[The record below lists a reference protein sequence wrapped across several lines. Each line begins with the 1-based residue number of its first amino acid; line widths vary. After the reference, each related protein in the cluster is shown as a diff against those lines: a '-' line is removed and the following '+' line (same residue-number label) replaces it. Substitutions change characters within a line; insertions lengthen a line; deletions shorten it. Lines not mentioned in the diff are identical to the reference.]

1 MNMIT
6 VSELTKSYREVKALN
21 GIDIEIPRGQT
32 FGLLGPNGAGKTTA
46 ISILCGLITA
56 NSGTVTLAG
65 QTDPTRPEV
74 RRVLGLAP
82 QNLALYDELS
92 AQENLAFFAKL
103 YGYTG
108 KALAARVNYCLDVA
122 QLTERR
128 RHRVGTFSGGM
139 KRRLNLACAL
149 LHEPKILLL
158 DEPTVGVDPQ
168 SRNLIFDTIE
178 NFRQDGATILYTT
191 HYMEEAQRL
200 CDRIAIMDHGS
211 VLDVDRLDALIERH
225 GGLSHVRLE
234 LGDAAVDRQALSAA
248 LEGAS
253 FTLDGQQL
261 SLQTNDPINVL
272 TRIQALGVQVHN
284 LEIDEA
290 NLEDVFLNL
299 TGRRL
304 RDS

>member
-1 MNMIT
+1 MIT
-6 VSELTKSYREVKALN
+6 VSGLTKHYQEVTALN
-21 GIDIEIPRGQT
+21 GIDFEIPQGQT

-46 ISILCGLITA
+46 ISILCGLVA
-56 NSGTVTLAG
+56 PDRGTVSLAG

-74 RRVLGLAP
+74 RQVLGLAP
-82 QNLALYDELS
+82 QSVALYEELS
-92 AQENLAFFAKL
+92 AQKNLRFFAKL
-103 YGYTG
+103 YGYSG
-108 KALAARVNYCLDVA
+108 KALTKRVDYCLEVA

-128 RHRVGTFSGGM
+128 KHRVSTFSGGM

-178 NFRQDGATILYTT
+178 EFKRAGATILFTT

-200 CDRIAIMDHGS
+200 CDRVAIMDHGTL
-211 VLDVDRLDALIERH
+211 LDVDSVDALIKRH
-225 GGLSHVRLE
+225 GGLSHVKLE
-234 LGDAAVDRQALSAA
+234 LSDAAVDQQAIRTTLGDPTLT
-248 LEGAS
+248 LEGQHLCFQTKDPLHAL
-253 FTLDGQQL
+253 TQL
-261 SLQTNDPINVL
+261 QDLGLGIRSLK
-272 TRIQALGVQVHN
+272 
-284 LEIDEA
+284 IDEA

>member
-1 MNMIT
+1 MIT
-6 VSELTKSYREVKALN
+6 VNGLTKHYHEVTALN
-21 GIDIEIPRGQT
+21 GIDFEIPQGQT

-46 ISILCGLITA
+46 INILCGLVA
-56 NSGTVTLAG
+56 ADSGTVCLAG

-74 RRVLGLAP
+74 RQILGLAP
-82 QNLALYDELS
+82 QSLALYEELS
-92 AQENLAFFAKL
+92 AQKNLTFFAKL
-103 YGYTG
+103 YGFSG
-108 KALAARVNYCLDVA
+108 KVLTKRVDYCLEVA

-128 RHRVGTFSGGM
+128 NHRVSTFSGGM

-178 NFRQDGATILYTT
+178 TFKHAGATILYTT

-200 CDRIAIMDHGS
+200 CDRVAIMDHGTI
-211 VLDVDRLDALIERH
+211 LDMDRVDTLIERY

-234 LGDAAVDRQALSAA
+234 LSDTAVDQQALRTA
-248 LEGAS
+248 LKDP
-253 FTLDGQQL
+253 TLTLEDQL
-261 SLQTNDPINVL
+261 LCFQTKDPLKALTELQG
-272 TRIQALGVQVHN
+272 LGLDIRH
-284 LEIDEA
+284 LKIDQA

-304 RDS
+304 RDA

>member
-1 MNMIT
+1 MIT
-6 VSELTKSYREVKALN
+6 VNGLTKQFGEVTALD
-21 GIDIEIPRGQT
+21 GIDFEIPQGQT

-46 ISILCGLITA
+46 ISILCGLVA
-56 NSGTVTLAG
+56 ADSGSVSLAG

-74 RRVLGLAP
+74 RQVLGLAP
-82 QNLALYDELS
+82 QSLALYEELS
-92 AQENLAFFAKL
+92 AQKNLSFFAKL
-103 YGYTG
+103 YGFSG
-108 KALAARVNYCLDVA
+108 KTLGKRVDYCLEVA

-128 RHRVGTFSGGM
+128 KHRVSTFSGGM

-178 NFRQDGATILYTT
+178 EIKQAGATILYTT
-191 HYMEEAQRL
+191 HYMEEAERL
-200 CDRIAIMDHGS
+200 CDRVAIMDHGS
-211 VLDVDRLDALIERH
+211 ILDVDSVDALIQRH
-225 GGLSHVRLE
+225 GGLSHVTLE
-234 LGDAAVDRQALSAA
+234 LMDASIDQQAIQAMLGD
-248 LEGAS
+248 ES
-253 FTLDGQQL
+253 FTLEGQSLGFQTKDPLNALTQL
-261 SLQTNDPINVL
+261 QGLG
-272 TRIQALGVQVHN
+272 LGVRS
-284 LEIDEA
+284 LKIDQA